1 MIAAAV
7 VLGFFVQA
15 ARAQDSTSNASD
27 TNNTNLVQQGDPSRP
42 ALQHRFPRYRI
53 QRSDEMD
60 INFPLVPEYN
70 QTVTVQPDGFIALND
85 IGEIHVEGMTV
96 DELASAVKKAY
107 ADGHILHDP
116 VVTINLKDF
125 QKPYFSAL
133 GQVNKPGKYE
143 LREDITVAEAIA
155 LAGGFTPTS
164 AKHSEVLLFRKQSN
178 DLIEV
183 KKINIK
189 KMLNE
194 GNLSEDMYLQPGDM
208 VFVPQNF
215 LSKIAPFLPSYSVS
229 LFVSQQKY

>member
-1 MIAAAV
+1 MIAAV
-7 VLGFFVQA
+7 VLSFYVQA
-15 ARAQDSTSNASD
+15 ARAQNSTSNANS
-27 TNNTNLVQQGDPSRP
+27 TNVVQQGDPSRP

-70 QTVTVQPDGFIALND
+70 QTVTVQPDGYIALND
-85 IGEIHVEGMTV
+85 IGDIHVEGMMT

-107 ADGHILHDP
+107 ADAHILHDP

-143 LREDITVAEAIA
+143 LREDITVTEAIA

-189 KMLNE
+189 KMLSE
-194 GNLSEDMYLQPGDM
+194 GNLSEDMYLQPGDL
-208 VFVPQNF
+208 VFVPQNL
-215 LSKIAPFLPSYSVS
+215 LSKIAPFFPSYSVS
-229 LFVSQQKY
+229 AFVERF